1 MIPLRDDVP
10 SVRIPWVTWS
20 LIAANVLAFLYELSL
35 GPSLDRFL
43 LAFGVV
49 PARFLYFFDYPDIT
63 LAALVVP
70 MFSSLFLH
78 GGWMHLIG
86 NMWFLFIFGDNV
98 EDRLGHGLYS
108 LFYLGCGLAAS
119 GVHILFN
126 LESQLPTI
134 GASGAISGGLAAYVL
149 FHPHGRILTLLPIF
163 IFFQLVEIPALVWVG
178 LWFVMQIAGGLLS
191 GSAAGGVAWGAHVGG
206 FLFGLLVLF
215 RSGRRERLHGGGTF

>member
-10 SVRIPWVTWS
+10 SVRVPWVTWS
-20 LIAANVLAFLYELSL
+20 LIAANGLAFFYELSL
-35 GPSLDRFL
+35 GPALDRFL

-49 PARFLYFFDYPDIT
+49 PARFLYFFDYPEIT
-63 LAALVVP
+63 LASLAVP
-70 MFSSLFLH
+70 LFMSLFLH

-98 EDRLGHGLYS
+98 EDRLGHGRYL

-126 LESQLPTI
+126 LESRLPTI
-134 GASGAISGGLAAYVL
+134 GASGAISGVLAAYVL

-163 IFFQLVEIPALVWVG
+163 IFFQLVEIPALIWVG
-178 LWFVMQIAGGLLS
+178 LWFLMQLAGGLLS
-191 GSAAGGVAWGAHVGG
+191 GSPAGGVAWGAHVGG
-206 FLFGLLVLF
+206 FLFGLLVMF
-215 RSGRRERLHGGGTF
+215 RSGRRGRRHGGGAF